1 MLGLTLLRRFRAGPN
16 YAGCLPSLCGS
27 GPRHDGATSAGV
39 KVLCE
44 VRSME
49 DPAATLAPAARRDGE
64 FGDGEFG
71 VGEFGVVPL
80 SRGASASVNTS

>member
-1 MLGLTLLRRFRAGPN
+1 MLGDSAVATISGGSG
-16 YAGCLPSLCGS
+16 YAGCLPSLRGS

-44 VRSME
+44 VRSTGVLS
-49 DPAATLAPAARRDGE
+49 AVTLAPRRDGE
-64 FGDGEFG
+64 FDGGEFG
-71 VGEFGVVPL
+71 TVPV